1 MSKECETC
9 LDTTTNKDGICDMCK
24 AEWVEHIASEIEA
37 MLQYDKHDYLELR
50 TERNRVIVEVYD
62 EQKKKRFDR
71 FDCSYIVK

>member
-37 MLQYDKHDYLELR
+37 MHQYDKHDYLEVR
-50 TERNRVIVEVYD
+50 TERGRVIVQVYEV
-62 EQKKKRFDR
+62 QP
-71 FDCSYIVK
+71 